1 MAIVTT
7 KVKRK
12 YNNMQKISNKT
23 ITELNEDLFKDI
35 ISIRNNAFY
44 NCTSLT
50 SINLPSSL
58 TRIGNNA
65 FQGCTS
71 LASVNLPSSLTT
83 IGSYAFQDC
92 TSLTS
97 ISFPSSLTAV
107 NSNAFENTGLTS
119 VTIPSGMPYNAF
131 SVFRNC
137 KNLKSVTLSG
147 PIGPSWFSGCTSLEK
162 LTINDANALT
172 HGGTF
177 ENLTSI
183 NDISLVDDIVIPQNC
198 FYGCTGIESVII
210 PQGASLGAYAFGNC
224 TSLASVT
231 VNDTT
236 PISCT
241 SFTFNNTSPNLVIY
255 VPAESVEAYKAASG
269 WSSYAGR
276 IQAIPSE

>member
-1 MAIVTT
+1 
-7 KVKRK
+7 
-12 YNNMQKISNKT
+12 
-23 ITELNEDLFKDI
+23 
-35 ISIRNNAFY
+35 
-44 NCTSLT
+44 
-50 SINLPSSL
+50 
-58 TRIGNNA
+58 
-65 FQGCTS
+65 
-71 LASVNLPSSLTT
+71 
-83 IGSYAFQDC
+83 
-92 TSLTS
+92 
-97 ISFPSSLTAV
+97 
-107 NSNAFENTGLTS
+107 
-119 VTIPSGMPYNAF
+119 MPYNAF

-137 KNLKSVTLSG
+137 KNLKSATLSG

-183 NDISLVDDIVIPQNC
+183 NDISLVDDIVISQSC
-198 FYGCTGIESVII
+198 FKGCTGIESVII
-210 PQGASLGAYAFGNC
+210 PQGASLAAYAFQDC

-241 SFTFNNTSPNLVIY
+241 SVTFYNTSPNLVIY

>member
-71 LASVNLPSSLTT
+71 LASVNLPSSLTS
-83 IGSYAFQDC
+83 IG
-92 TSLTS
+92 
-97 ISFPSSLTAV
+97 
-107 NSNAFENTGLTS
+107 SNAFDNTGLTS

-183 NDISLVDDIVIPQNC
+183 NDISLVDDIVIPQDC
-198 FYGCTGIESVII
+198 FKGCTGLASIII
-210 PQGASLGAYAFGNC
+210 PQGTSLGAYAFSGC

-241 SFTFNNTSPNLVIY
+241 SVTFNNTSPNLVIY

-269 WSSYAGR
+269 WSTYASL